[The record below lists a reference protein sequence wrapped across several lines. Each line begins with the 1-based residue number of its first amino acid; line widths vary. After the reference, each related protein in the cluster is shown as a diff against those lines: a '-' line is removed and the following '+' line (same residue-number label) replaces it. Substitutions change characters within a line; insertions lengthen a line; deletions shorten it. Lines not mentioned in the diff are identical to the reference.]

1 MQELAVD
8 SKSMDVPEPRP
19 PEDCSDSKEPE
30 PKPPPPAEEP
40 KNVDLD
46 TRLVWIAGLDDKLK

>member
-1 MQELAVD
+1 MKSKTEEPVPPQETAV
-8 SKSMDVPEPRP
+8 V
-19 PEDCSDSKEPE
+19 KEPE

-46 TRLVWIAGLDDKLK
+46 TRYDYSH